1 MKRLLCLLLA
11 LVLCPVCALSELEL
25 VQEKNYITFPQLDQ
39 MKCYFRTS
47 SKWLIVH
54 QGNLEEH
61 MDRLLQRGDTEEEI
75 RARFTSETL
84 LWEAYHDDFPKD
96 ACIRMERFVTEDTR
110 EIWHLRHLKG
120 TQRKELLQCLNDGL
134 LLEGYDTF
142 GGKIEGNGGTAYIAC
157 GFTTVPPA
165 AHESGRMQ
173 IRYLNG
179 QAYVLTYAVYGRMAG
194 RSKLRSGRENDLLDR
209 FSPFNSLRFG
219 AALQPRQPGFAL
231 DTPIPQ
237 QAGLGDLLIT
247 GQVTKGAEVAVTV
260 DGKKVSCTVSSKGAF
275 RATLP
280 LTVPGDHQVVF
291 TTTHRQ
297 YTDREDTFI
306 INASNDRT
314 ALALTSIPENV
325 VLTGQHTVSGLS
337 SPGAEI
343 VLRLDGRD
351 AVTLTSGADGS
362 FSHTFDIMDDG
373 PHQLLVAASSAGQ
386 DISIAGCLFYTEYEA
401 FKDGLKAFEHHLTSA
416 TVDELSQSPAAHLC
430 ERVKISVQVKGVT
443 FTEEGLGILCTH
455 NPPKGSRHAKTPLY
469 LTLYGY
475 AQDQIQPGMTM
486 TVYGTVNGTRT
497 VEGEERL
504 DILMQYGTYLVS
516 R

>member
-61 MDRLLQRGDTEEEI
+61 MDRLLQRGGTEEEI
-75 RARFTSETL
+75 RARFASETL

-96 ACIRMERFVTEDTR
+96 ACIRMERFVTEGTR
-110 EIWHLRHLKG
+110 EVWHLRHLKG

-209 FSPFNSLRFG
+209 FSPFNSL
-219 AALQPRQPGFAL
+219 
-231 DTPIPQ
+231 
-237 QAGLGDLLIT
+237 LIT

-260 DGKKVSCTVSSKGAF
+260 DGKKVSCTVSGKGAF

-280 LTVPGDHQVVF
+280 LTTPGDHQVVF

-325 VLTGQHTVSGLS
+325 VLTGQHTVSGVS

-401 FKDGLKAFEHHLTSA
+401 FKDGLKAFEQHLTSA
-416 TVDELSQSPAAHLC
+416 SVDELSQSPAAHLC
-430 ERVKISVQVKGVT
+430 KRVKISVQVKGVT
-443 FTEEGLGILCTH
+443 FTEEGLGILCTY

-504 DILMQYGTYLVS
+504 DVLMQYGTYLVS